1 METKKV
7 TVNLPVEEIDFLQN
21 IAKKENRSFTDV
33 LRRSIN
39 SERFFVE
46 QKEAGRKILVEDDS
60 HGIREVLRNK

>member
-7 TVNLPVEEIDFLQN
+7 TVNLPVEDIEFLQN
-21 IAKKENRSFTDV
+21 IAKSDNRSFTDM

-46 QKEAGRKILVEDDS
+46 QEEAGRKILVEDNS
-60 HGIREVLRNK
+60 HRIREVLRK